1 MYIIYILLWLAIIV
15 SPALF
20 TLLYVN
26 QKKKHKR
33 QLWVAWA
40 SYIFF
45 VLIHFSIASDDDER
59 IEAAEW
65 LVLNFSSCVSYMENV
80 EDMTTCLEEL
90 ADNAEIY
97 SEQYEE

>member
-1 MYIIYILLWLAIIV
+1 MDLLAILIALVIIASPIV
-15 SPALF
+15 F
-20 TLLYVN
+20 IGLYVN

-45 VLIHFSIASDDDER
+45 VLIHFSIASDDEER

-65 LVLNFSSCVSYMENV
+65 LVLNFSSCVSYMGNV

-90 ADNAEIY
+90 ADDAESY
-97 SEQYEE
+97 SNEYQQ

>member
-1 MYIIYILLWLAIIV
+1 MDVIYLLVWLSVIAAPIV
-15 SPALF
+15 F
-20 TLLYVN
+20 VGLYVN
-26 QKKKHKR
+26 QKQKKKR
-33 QLWVAWA
+33 QLRLWLA
-40 SYIFF
+40 SYLFL
-45 VLIHFSIASDDDER
+45 VVIHLWISSDDDER

>member
-20 TLLYVN
+20 ILLYVN

-45 VLIHFSIASDDDER
+45 VLIHFSIASDDEER

-90 ADNAEIY
+90 ADDAESY
-97 SEQYEE
+97 SNEYQQ